1 MTRQHKAQRGF
12 SLVEVLVTML
22 VVSIGLLGIAG
33 LIVTSM
39 KNNHSAQSRS
49 QASVL
54 ANDIIDRMRAN
65 RSVAEVSPSPYQ
77 IALGDEADATQ
88 GVPGAD
94 LAEWLAAVEAGVPS
108 GQGAVS
114 FDAATNNVTVTV
126 QWNDTRATGDG
137 ATVGLPAEQLVVETR
152 L

>member
-1 MTRQHKAQRGF
+1 MKRQNGF

-33 LIVTSM
+33 LIATSM

-65 RSVAEVSPSPYQ
+65 RSVAEASPSPYE
-77 IALGDEADATQ
+77 IALGAAADPTM

-94 LAEWLAAVEAGVPS
+94 LAAWLASVAAGVPS
-108 GQGAVS
+108 GQGAVQ
-114 FDAATNNVTVTV
+114 FDAATRNVTVTV
-126 QWNDTRATGDG
+126 QWNDTRASGDA
-137 ATVGLPAEQLVVETR
+137 ATVGLPAQQLVVETR

>member
-1 MTRQHKAQRGF
+1 MKRQHGF
-12 SLVEVLVTML
+12 SLIEVLVTML

-65 RSVAEVSPSPYQ
+65 RSVAEASPSPYQ
-77 IALGDEADATQ
+77 IELGAAADPTM

-94 LAEWLAAVEAGVPS
+94 LAEWQAALAAGVPS
-108 GQGAVS
+108 GQGAVQ
-114 FDAATNNVTVTV
+114 FDPATSNVTVTV

-137 ATVGLPAEQLVVETR
+137 ATVGLPAQQLVVETR

>member
-1 MTRQHKAQRGF
+1 MKPQHGF

-33 LIVTSM
+33 LIATSM

-65 RSVAEVSPSPYQ
+65 RSVAELAPSPYAL
-77 IALGDEADATQ
+77 ALGAQADPTA
-88 GVPGAD
+88 GVAGAD
-94 LAEWLAAVEAGVPS
+94 LAEWLAAVAAGVPS
-108 GQGAVS
+108 GQGAVA

-126 QWNDTRATGDG
+126 QWSDKRASGDG
-137 ATVGLPAEQLVVETR
+137 ATVGLPAQQLVVETR

>member
-1 MTRQHKAQRGF
+1 MKRQHGF
-12 SLVEVLVTML
+12 SLIEVLVTML

-65 RSVAEVSPSPYQ
+65 RSVAEASPSPYQ
-77 IALGDEADATQ
+77 IGLGAVADATM

-94 LAEWLAAVEAGVPS
+94 LAQWQAALAAGVPS
-108 GQGAVS
+108 GQGAVQ
-114 FDAATNNVTVTV
+114 FDPATKNVTVTV

-137 ATVGLPAEQLVVETR
+137 ATVGLPAQQLVVETR

>member
-1 MTRQHKAQRGF
+1 MKRQHGF

-65 RSVAEVSPSPYQ
+65 RSVAELAPSPYAL
-77 IALGDEADATQ
+77 ALGAAADPTA
-88 GVPGAD
+88 GVAGAD

-114 FDAATNNVTVTV
+114 FDAATSNVTVTV
-126 QWNDTRATGDG
+126 QWSDKRASGDG
-137 ATVGLPAEQLVVETR
+137 STVGLPAQQLVVETR

>member
-1 MTRQHKAQRGF
+1 MRTQRGF

-39 KNNHSAQSRS
+39 KNNQSAQSRS

-65 RSVAEVSPSPYQ
+65 RSVAELSPSPYQ
-77 IALGDEADATQ
+77 IDLGDAADATL

-114 FDAATNNVTVTV
+114 FDAATGNVTVTV
-126 QWNDTRATGDG
+126 QWNDTRASGDG
-137 ATVGLPAEQLVVETR
+137 ASVGLPAQQLVVETR

>member
-1 MTRQHKAQRGF
+1 MKRQHGF

-39 KNNHSAQSRS
+39 KNNRSAQSRS

-65 RSVAEVSPSPYQ
+65 RSVAETAPSPY
-77 IALGDEADATQ
+77 ALELGAAADSTA

-94 LAEWLAAVEAGVPS
+94 LAEWLAAVDAGVPS
-108 GQGAVS
+108 GQGAVA
-114 FDAATNNVTVTV
+114 FDAATSNVTVTV
-126 QWNDTRATGDG
+126 QWNDTRASGDG
-137 ATVGLPAEQLVVETR
+137 ATVGLPAQQLVVETR